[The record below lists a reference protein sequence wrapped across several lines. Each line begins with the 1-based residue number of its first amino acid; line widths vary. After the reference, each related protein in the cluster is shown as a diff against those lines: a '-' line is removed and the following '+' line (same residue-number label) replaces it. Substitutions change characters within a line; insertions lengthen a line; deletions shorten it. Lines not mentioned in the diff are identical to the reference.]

1 MHHLLYH
8 ANCADGFA
16 AACIA
21 RHALLQRGIAPADIN
36 PQPVNYGWPEQLP
49 LGKDQVLYPGDT
61 LTYLDYT
68 PPQNTIDRFLEEY
81 PENIIPLTIIDHHQ
95 SAAPRHGCSKQPPSP
110 AGFAVGP
117 LEQFSEAAPTGWI
130 SVFSFD
136 HSGAGLAWQHYFPHD
151 PAPPAVQWIEW
162 RDLGHAF
169 DPAHST
175 HLRTLQA
182 MNLHAYLFR
191 ALPRTFEAWT
201 SLLMVPLPTD
211 NAIENAVITGSRL
224 RDSDRQII
232 RTAATQPHWL
242 DFSRFELSALCPT
255 PYALHRIPA
264 VNGLGAEL
272 VSDACKAMLDAYPD
286 APFAASWYVDHRTG
300 LLTYSLR
307 SRRGSDVNVAQIAA
321 AMAPG
326 GGGHPNA
333 AGFSTPNPVPF
344 SA

>member
-21 RHALLQRGIAPADIN
+21 RHALLQRGIALADIN

-49 LGKDQVLYPGDT
+49 LGKDRVIGGRDT
-61 LTYLDYT
+61 VTYLDYT
-68 PPQNTIDRFLEEY
+68 PPQGVITALHDLQGLRNGD
-81 PENIIPLTIIDHHQ
+81 LTIIDHH
-95 SAAPRHGCSKQPPSP
+95 STAAPRHTGPDEGPPTR
-110 AGFAVGP
+110 F
-117 LEQFSEAAPTGWI
+117 T

-136 HSGAGLAWQHYFPHD
+136 YSGAGLAWQHYFPND
-151 PAPPAVQWIEW
+151 PVPPAVQWIEW

-169 DPAHST
+169 DPALAT
-175 HLRTLQA
+175 HIRTDLS

-201 SLLMVPLPTD
+201 SLLTLPLPTD
-211 NAIENAVITGSRL
+211 NAIQNAVITGSRL
-224 RDSDRQII
+224 RESDRQII

-242 DFSRFELSALCPT
+242 DFSRFELSALCPP

-307 SRRGSDVNVAQIAA
+307 SRRGSEVNVAQIAA

-344 SA
+344 TA

>member
-21 RHALLQRGIAPADIN
+21 RHALLHRGIAPADIN

-49 LGKDQVLYPGDT
+49 LGKDQVLYPVDT

-95 SAAPRHGCSKQPPSP
+95 TAAPRHP
-110 AGFAVGP
+110 
-117 LEQFSEAAPTGWI
+117 ETPTGWT

-169 DPAHST
+169 DPVLAAHI
-175 HLRTLQA
+175 RTDLS
-182 MNLHAYLFR
+182 MDLHAYLFR

-201 SLLMVPLPTD
+201 SLLILPLPTD
-211 NAIENAVITGSRL
+211 DAIQDAVVTGAAL
-224 RDSDRQII
+224 RNSDRQII

-242 DFSRFELSALCPT
+242 DFSRFELSALCPP

-344 SA
+344 AA